1 MSFTDYIYVTVQN
14 PKSSLRAGLNAF
26 LTHRRIGKS
35 SILSNHF
42 PIEFRFIEHVSR
54 AAPAPANTY
63 DFITLQ
69 ITILSRH
76 S

>member
-54 AAPAPANTY
+54 AAQAYANTY
-63 DFITLQ
+63 DPIILQ
-69 ITILSRH
+69 IMILARH